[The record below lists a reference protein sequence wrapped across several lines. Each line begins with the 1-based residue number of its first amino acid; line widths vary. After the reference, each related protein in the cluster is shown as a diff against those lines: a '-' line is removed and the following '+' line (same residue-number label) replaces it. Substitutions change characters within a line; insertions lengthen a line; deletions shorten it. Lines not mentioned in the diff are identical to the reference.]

1 MENNQ
6 PRTHTDSLHQ
16 TVTEPIRL
24 QIGKKAIQIA
34 FTEQRLSPWA
44 GLLSWAGYLFK
55 KGVPELL
62 ERLLPYQP
70 TSPNALPPVQIAL
83 GFLAG
88 VVAGADKLTR
98 VAHLRADPLLPEVL
112 QVRRIASQS
121 TFTRFFNRFSQGANQ
136 SCFGACYRWTME
148 QLSCRKEG
156 YTLDLDTTG
165 LIHEDGHQQGVKAGY
180 TKQGIKPCLHPILA
194 VLAEAKVV
202 VNFWLRPGNT
212 ATINNAL
219 GFVTEL
225 LSRLP
230 RHLHV
235 RLVRADSG
243 FCSSSLF
250 DLWEGQGLA
259 YVVAARLL
267 RPIKHLITRGLVW
280 TPTEIA
286 GTSVAEMVYQ
296 EQGWSKPRRLILIR
310 HEVQE
315 KRRVGGKR
323 LIECPGY
330 LFQALVTSLPPSL
343 SALEVWRQYNGRAGI
358 EHVIRELRHGYG
370 LQQFCCQ
377 NFWATEA
384 VLSMVVLA
392 YNLVVLFERFLG
404 WMERYAVSSL
414 RFHLFTTAGIVSHQA
429 GRTTIKLAVPPPQRA
444 WWKRLWE
451 RIASPIPNCNAVEP
465 LLEKILSSECL

>member
-1 MENNQ
+1 MKKEQ
-6 PRTHTDSLHQ
+6 PRTHADSTHQ
-16 TVTEPIRL
+16 TVTENIKLR
-24 QIGKKAIQIA
+24 IGKKSIQIG
-34 FTEQRLSPWA
+34 FTEQRVSPLA
-44 GLLSWAGYLFK
+44 GMVSWAGYLFK
-55 KGVPELL
+55 KKVPELL
-62 ERLLPYQP
+62 GRMLPHQP
-70 TSPNALPPVQIAL
+70 TSPNALPPVDIAL

-112 QVRRIASQS
+112 QVERIASQS
-121 TFTRFFNRFSQGANQ
+121 TFSRFFNGFSQAANQ
-136 SCFGACYRWTME
+136 GCFGQFYRWSLE
-148 QLSCRKEG
+148 QLSSRKEG

-180 TKQGIKPCLHPILA
+180 TKQGIKPCLHPILG

-202 VNFWLRPGNT
+202 VNFWLRAGNT

-219 GFVTEL
+219 GFVSEL

-230 RHLHV
+230 QQIRL

-243 FCSSSLF
+243 FCSTALF
-250 DLWEGQGLA
+250 ELLEEHRLA

-267 RPIKHLITRGLVW
+267 RPIKNLLTKGLVW
-280 TPTEIA
+280 SETEIA
-286 GTSVAEMVYQ
+286 GTCVAEMLYQ
-296 EQGWSKPRRLILIR
+296 EQGWSKARRLILIR

-330 LFQALVTSLPPSL
+330 LFQGLVTSLPAEVSP
-343 SALEVWRQYNGRAGI
+343 LEVWRQYNGRAGI

-377 NFWATEA
+377 DFWATEA
-384 VLSMVVLA
+384 VLSMVVMA

-404 WMERYAVSSL
+404 WMDRYAVQSL
-414 RFHLFTTAGIVSHQA
+414 RFHLFTAAGIISQKA
-429 GRTTIKLAVPPPQRA
+429 GATTIKLAAPPHRRS
-444 WWKRLWE
+444 WWMRLWE
-451 RIASPIPNCNAVEP
+451 RIASPFPNCNAVEP
-465 LLEKILSSECL
+465 LLA